1 MFLPTTP
8 QELSRLGWKSLDV
21 ILVTGDAY
29 IDSPHVG
36 VAVIGKVLL
45 NAGYRVGIISQP
57 DIHSD
62 LDICRLGVPE
72 LFWGVTAGCMDSM
85 IANYTPTR
93 KRRRTDDL
101 TPGGQN
107 TKRPDMA
114 AIVYPNLIRK
124 YFKNTR
130 PIVLGGIEASLRRIS
145 HYDYGSDSV
154 RRSILFDAKADI
166 LVYGMGEET
175 VLDLARKLLENR
187 PVADTR
193 GICHIA
199 SEKPKGY
206 IELPSHEEVARD
218 KNKFEQMFRVF
229 YENSDPFSAVGLCQ
243 KQDTRYLIQNPPQ
256 LPPSPAALDRI
267 YELDYERDVHPFHKA
282 AGRVRALETIRFSIT
297 THRGCYGECR
307 FCSIPVHQGRIVISR
322 SEASILKEAARMSRH
337 PEFKGIIPDVGGP
350 TANMYGIECGRKGK
364 HGACRNKGCLTPVIC
379 NDLPVSHHRQIH
391 LLENLR
397 QLPGIKKVFI
407 GSGIRHDL
415 VLKDEKFGRRYL
427 EELVRHHVSG
437 QLKVAPEH
445 SEEHIL
451 HLMGK
456 PGFQD
461 LLEFKRR
468 FDQLNQ
474 QLNKK
479 QYLTYYFIAAYPGC
493 TLKDMAQLRRIIRR
507 RLGLRPQQV
516 QIFTPSPA
524 TIATLMYYTATDPD
538 TGRPLFVEKNI
549 GRKEAQKKVL
559 VSHGSQVRRT
569 SAERPG
575 RKVRTGEQDS

>member
-1 MFLPTTP
+1 MFLPTT
-8 QELSRLGWKSLDV
+8 QAELSRLGWKSLDV
-21 ILVTGDAY
+21 ILITGDAY

-45 NAGYRVGIISQP
+45 NAGYRVGIIPQP

-62 LDICRLGVPE
+62 LDIGRLGAPE

-93 KRRRTDDL
+93 KRRNADDL
-101 TPGGQN
+101 TPGGRN

-114 AIVYPNLIRK
+114 GIVYPNLIRK

-130 PIVLGGIEASLRRIS
+130 PIILGGIEASLRRIS

-166 LVYGMGEET
+166 LVYGMGEGA
-175 VLDLARKLLENR
+175 VLDLARKFLENR
-187 PVADTR
+187 PVDDTR

-199 SEKPKGY
+199 LKKPQGY
-206 IELPSHEEVARD
+206 IELPSHEEVVRD

-243 KQDTRYLIQNPPQ
+243 KQDTRYLVQNPPQ
-256 LPPSPAALDRI
+256 LPPGPEALDRI

-322 SEASILKEAARMSRH
+322 SEASILREAARMSRH

-350 TANMYGIECGRKGK
+350 TANMYGIECGRKAK

-379 NDLPVSHHRQIH
+379 DDLPVSHHRQIH
-391 LLENLR
+391 LLESLR
-397 QLPGIKKVFI
+397 RMPGIKKVFI
-407 GSGIRHDL
+407 GSGIRYDL
-415 VLKDEKFGRRYL
+415 VLKDEKYGRQYL

-445 SEEHIL
+445 SEEHVL

-461 LLEFKRR
+461 LLKFKRL
-468 FDQLNQ
+468 FDRLNR

-493 TLKDMAQLRRIIRR
+493 TLEDMAQLRRVIRR

-524 TIATLMYYTATDPD
+524 TVATLMYYTETDPD
-538 TGRPLFVEKNI
+538 TGRPLFVEKNMRKKQGQKNSLVLHGSHVLQAAAERS
-549 GRKEAQKKVL
+549 GRK
-559 VSHGSQVRRT
+559 T
-569 SAERPG
+569 
-575 RKVRTGEQDS
+575 RTGDED